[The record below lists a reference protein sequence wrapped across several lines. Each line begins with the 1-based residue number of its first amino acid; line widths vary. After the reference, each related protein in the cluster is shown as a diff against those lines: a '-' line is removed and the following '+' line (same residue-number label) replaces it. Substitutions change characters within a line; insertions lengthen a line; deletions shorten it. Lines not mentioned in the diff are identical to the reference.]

1 MSRNSYVWVYFTQT
15 FLVYKFKL
23 ERRKNLIEIKNVNKS
38 FGSNKVLT
46 DVNFTVND
54 GEIFGIIGHSG
65 AGKSTLLRCINRLE
79 SFDSGEIIVNNQNVG
94 NLDDKNLRD
103 LRKNLGM
110 IFQHFSLLE
119 RKTVFEN
126 IALPMECH
134 GYSKEEIKSRVEELL
149 DLVGILDKKDSR
161 PKNLSGGQKQR
172 VAIARALTMNPS
184 VLLCDEATS
193 ALDPK
198 TTSSILSLLQEIN
211 KKLGITII
219 VVTHQMEVIKQICTR
234 TAIMDAGKVLEIG
247 DTEEIFLNS
256 PVALR
261 KILGEDNIVLPDGVN
276 LKLLFTNDR
285 SNEAIITGMSR
296 ELNIDVSIIF
306 GKLEKFRD
314 NILGSLII
322 NIPEASVEQV
332 KEYLTKCDMRWQEV
346 DNEL

>member
-46 DVNFTVND
+46 DVNFTIND

-256 PVALR
+256 TVALR
-261 KILGEDNIVLPDGVN
+261 KILGEDNIVLPEGVN

-322 NIPEASVEQV
+322 NIPETSVEQV

>member
-23 ERRKNLIEIKNVNKS
+23 ERRKNLIEIKNVSKS

-46 DVNFTVND
+46 DVNFTIND

-79 SFDSGEIIVNNQNVG
+79 SFESGEIIVNNQNVG